1 MSHTIMMDIAEKY
14 KGIEPCVSRCD
25 VDKHADVYSDSIGF
39 FMSSYLRFESLMKSK
54 AYENIRADLQSRNI
68 DHVQQISQ
76 LYADGG
82 LYSVSKEVDDY
93 IKDNAIYEVDCKNVM
108 IQGRKISFSI
118 IITNEDDYN
127 LDVCHTYIK
136 MMCYWL
142 DFAYAAAKNTCS
154 KELHVVIMMADVEKK
169 LPDNIIDVLGTPHV
183 NSGYTWSCRV
193 NNKIVVYRK
202 EEWLKVFIHE
212 TFHALGLDNIS
223 FTQKTNRELKTLFPI
238 SSDISVGEAYC
249 EFWAR
254 IMKCCIFAFFG
265 TLKVKIKERRI
276 VYMRA
281 VSALLNTERMFS
293 IFQGIKVLRYMNL
306 SYNDMID
313 TGRKASA
320 KREKFYKEDSN
331 VFAYYVLTMILMY
344 QYNEFLKWCDQHN
357 TNIFVLGRTQKTQQA
372 LFDYFKNMYNSRRFT
387 DVVDCVEEYY
397 ETILNDDK
405 NRALLQTTRMSVVD
419 LNLTKN

>member
-1 MSHTIMMDIAEKY
+1 MSHTIMIDIAEKY
-14 KGIEPCVSRCD
+14 KGIESCVSRCNL
-25 VDKHADVYSDSIGF
+25 DKDADIYSGSPQI
-39 FMSSYLRFESLMKSK
+39 FMSAYLKFDSLRKSK
-54 AYENIRADLQSRNI
+54 AYERICNDLHSRKI

-93 IKDNAIYEVDCKNVM
+93 IKNNAIYEVDCKNVS

-127 LDVCHTYIK
+127 LNVCHTYIK

-154 KELHVVIMMADVEKK
+154 KELHVVVILADVEKK
-169 LPDNIIDVLGTPHV
+169 LPENILDVLGTPHV
-183 NSGYTWSCRV
+183 NTGYTWSCRV

-202 EEWLKVFIHE
+202 EEWFKVFIHE

-223 FTQKTNRELKTLFPI
+223 FTQKTNREMKSLFPI

-254 IMKCCIFAFFG
+254 IMKCSIFAFFG
-265 TLKVKIKERRI
+265 TLKEKRAT
-276 VYMRA
+276 YMRA
-281 VSALLNTERMFS
+281 ASALLNTERVFS

-344 QYNEFLKWCDQHN
+344 RYSDFLKWCEQHN
-357 TNIFVLGRTQKTQQA
+357 TIVIILGKSQKTQQA
-372 LFDYFKNMYNSRRFT
+372 LFDYFKKVYNSRRFT
-387 DVVDCVEEYY
+387 DSVECVEQCYDM
-397 ETILNDDK
+397 ILNDDK
-405 NRALLQTTRMSVVD
+405 NSALLQTTRMSVVD